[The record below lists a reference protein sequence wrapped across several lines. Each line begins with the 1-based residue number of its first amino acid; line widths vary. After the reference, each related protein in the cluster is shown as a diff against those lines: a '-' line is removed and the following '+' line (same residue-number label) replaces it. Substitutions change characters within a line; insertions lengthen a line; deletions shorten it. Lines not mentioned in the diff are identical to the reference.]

1 MTKTWGPCTWFLFHT
16 LAEKIK
22 EEEFNTKKEVLL
34 HLIIRICDNLPCP
47 DCASH
52 ARQQMANLNTNT
64 INTKED
70 LKNMLH
76 SFHNLVNQRLNKP
89 TISKE
94 ELNNK
99 YKLAITSNVVQYFIQ
114 IWSRRSHNPKL
125 MTEDLHKSRVV
136 TEFINWWRQNNHL
149 FNP

>member
-22 EEEFNTKKEVLL
+22 EDQFDNNKEGLL
-34 HLIIRICDNLPCP
+34 NLIVRICDNLPCP
-47 DCASH
+47 DCAGH
-52 ARQQMANLNTNT
+52 ARQQMANLNSNT
-64 INTKED
+64 IKTKQD
-70 LKNMLH
+70 LKNMLL
-76 SFHNLVNQRLNKP
+76 SFHNIVNQRLNKP
-89 TISKE
+89 TFTVE

-99 YKLAITSNVVQYFIQ
+99 YKLSITSNVIQYFIQ
-114 IWSRRSHNPKL
+114 IWSKRSHNPKL

-136 TEFINWWRQNNHL
+136 NDFVNWWNINHHL

>member
-22 EEEFNTKKEVLL
+22 EEEFNNHKEILIN
-34 HLIIRICDNLPCP
+34 LIIRICDNLPCP

-52 ARQQMANLNTNT
+52 ARQQMSNLNSNT
-64 INTKED
+64 IKTKED
-70 LKNMLH
+70 LKLMLH
-76 SFHNLVNQRLNKP
+76 SFHNIVNQRLNKP
-89 TISKE
+89 TFTID
-94 ELNNK
+94 ELQKK
-99 YKLAITSNVVQYFIQ
+99 YKTSITSNIVQYFLQ
-114 IWSRRSHNPKL
+114 IWSKKSHNPKL

-136 TEFINWWRQNNHL
+136 VDFVNWWNKNHHL

>member
-22 EEEFNTKKEVLL
+22 EEEFNNNKETLIN
-34 HLIIRICDNLPCP
+34 LIIRICDNLPCP

-52 ARQQMANLNTNT
+52 ARQQMANLNSNT

-70 LKNMLH
+70 LKLMLH
-76 SFHNLVNQRLNKP
+76 SFHNIVNQRLNKP
-89 TISKE
+89 TFTIE
-94 ELNNK
+94 ELQIK
-99 YKLAITSNVVQYFIQ
+99 YKTSITSNIVQYFLQ
-114 IWSRRSHNPKL
+114 IWSKKSHNPKL

-136 TEFINWWRQNNHL
+136 VDFVNWWNKNHHL
-149 FNP
+149 FNQ

>member
-22 EEEFNTKKEVLL
+22 EDQFDNNKEVLL
-34 HLIIRICDNLPCP
+34 NLIVRICDNLPCP
-47 DCASH
+47 DCAGH
-52 ARQQMANLNTNT
+52 ARKQMANLNNNT
-64 INTKED
+64 IKTKQD

-76 SFHNLVNQRLNKP
+76 SFHNIVNQRLNKP
-89 TISKE
+89 TFTVE

-99 YKLAITSNVVQYFIQ
+99 YKLSITSNVIQYFIQ
-114 IWSRRSHNPKL
+114 IWSKRSHNPKL

-136 TEFINWWRQNNHL
+136 NEFVNWWKINYHL